1 MDTGQNAS
9 GNPSENA
16 GKDPGKDPSQDAGK
30 DPWES
35 AGKDPWESGPA
46 YERYMGRWS
55 RLAAARFTEWLD
67 PAEGLRW
74 LDVGCGTGA
83 LSAAVAD
90 RCRPRV
96 LLGLELSEPFVRAAR
111 ATAGAPA
118 AGGGTTGESTAGDL
132 AAASFAAGESAA
144 QETTAGESAAQE
156 TTAGES
162 ADPETT
168 AGGSTAGGSTARGAF
183 VVADAT
189 ALPVRDAA
197 WDAAVCGL
205 TLNFLPDPA
214 AGAAEL
220 VRAVRPGGGT
230 VAAYVWDY
238 ADGMGFLRHF
248 WDAVAT
254 VDPAA
259 AVALDEGRRFGT
271 LCRPER
277 LHSLWTE
284 AGLAGVTTVPI
295 DVPTVFTDFADLW
308 DPFLTGQ
315 GPAPGYVASLTPG
328 DRDRVRTALAEAV
341 PREPDGSVELTARA
355 WAVKGVRR

>member
-1 MDTGQNAS
+1 MDTGQNA
-9 GNPSENA
+9 GQNA
-16 GKDPGKDPSQDAGK
+16 GRIAPPQDAGRNAGRIARPK
-30 DPWES
+30 NAGRS
-35 AGKDPWESGPA
+35 AREHAGQDAWESGPA

-55 RLAAARFTEWLD
+55 RLVAARFTEWLD

-83 LSAAVAD
+83 LSAAVAE
-90 RCRPRV
+90 RCRPRA
-96 LLGLELSEPFVRAAR
+96 LLGLDLSEPFVRAAR
-111 ATAGAPA
+111 ATAVGA
-118 AGGGTTGESTAGDL
+118 TAT
-132 AAASFAAGESAA
+132 AS
-144 QETTAGESAAQE
+144 
-156 TTAGES
+156 
-162 ADPETT
+162 
-168 AGGSTAGGSTARGAF
+168 F

-197 WDAAVCGL
+197 WDAALSGL

-220 VRAVRPGGGT
+220 VRAVRPDGGT

-238 ADGMGFLRHF
+238 ADGMGFLRRF

-284 AGLAGVTTVPI
+284 AGLADVTTAPI
-295 DVPTVFTDFADLW
+295 DVPTVFADFADLW

-355 WAVKGVRR
+355 WAVKGVRG

>member
-1 MDTGQNAS
+1 MDKGMDEGLAH
-9 GNPSENA
+9 GL
-16 GKDPGKDPSQDAGK
+16 DHVMDA
-30 DPWES
+30 
-35 AGKDPWESGPA
+35 WESGPA

-55 RLAAARFTEWLD
+55 RLVAVRFTEWLD

-83 LSAAVAD
+83 LSVAVAE
-90 RCRPRV
+90 RCRPRAF
-96 LLGLELSEPFVRAAR
+96 LGLDLSEPFVRAAR
-111 ATAGAPA
+111 ATA
-118 AGGGTTGESTAGDL
+118 TA
-132 AAASFAAGESAA
+132 S
-144 QETTAGESAAQE
+144 
-156 TTAGES
+156 
-162 ADPETT
+162 
-168 AGGSTAGGSTARGAF
+168 F

-197 WDAAVCGL
+197 WDAAVSGL

-220 VRAVRPGGGT
+220 VRAVRPDGGT

-238 ADGMGFLRHF
+238 ADGMGFLRRF

-284 AGLAGVTTVPI
+284 AGLAEVTTAPL
-295 DVPTVFTDFADLW
+295 DVPTVFAVFADFW

-328 DRDRVRTALAEAV
+328 DRDRVRTALAETV

-355 WAVKGVRR
+355 WAVKGVRG

>member
-1 MDTGQNAS
+1 MDTWQNAS
-9 GNPSENA
+9 GNPSEDAGKGSWVNAGKGPWENA
-16 GKDPGKDPSQDAGK
+16 GKDL
-30 DPWES
+30 
-35 AGKDPWESGPA
+35 WESGPA

-90 RCRPRV
+90 RCRPRA
-96 LLGLELSEPFVRAAR
+96 LLGLDLSEPFVRAAR
-111 ATAGAPA
+111 ATAGDLT
-118 AGGGTTGESTAGDL
+118 AGGGTAGD
-132 AAASFAAGESAA
+132 S
-144 QETTAGESAAQE
+144 TAGESAAQD
-156 TTAGES
+156 TTAQDTT
-162 ADPETT
+162 AQDTT
-168 AGGSTAGGSTARGAF
+168 AGGSTASGSTVRAAF

-197 WDAAVCGL
+197 WDAAVSGL

-308 DPFLTGQ
+308 EPFLTGQ

>member
-1 MDTGQNAS
+1 MDTGQNA
-9 GNPSENA
+9 GQNAGWIAPPQDAGRNAGPDAGRIARPENA
-16 GKDPGKDPSQDAGK
+16 GRNAGPDAGRIARPENAGRNAGPDAGRIAPPENAGRSAREHAGQDA
-30 DPWES
+30 
-35 AGKDPWESGPA
+35 WESGPA

-55 RLAAARFTEWLD
+55 RLVAARFTEWLD

-83 LSAAVAD
+83 LSAAVAE

-96 LLGLELSEPFVRAAR
+96 LLGLDLSEPFVRAAR
-111 ATAGAPA
+111 ATARGA
-118 AGGGTTGESTAGDL
+118 
-132 AAASFAAGESAA
+132 
-144 QETTAGESAAQE
+144 
-156 TTAGES
+156 
-162 ADPETT
+162 T
-168 AGGSTAGGSTARGAF
+168 AGGLPAGNATARGVF
-183 VVADAT
+183 VVADAA

-197 WDAAVCGL
+197 WDAAVSGL

-238 ADGMGFLRHF
+238 ADGMGFLRRF

-284 AGLAGVTTVPI
+284 AGLAEVTTAPL
-295 DVPTVFTDFADLW
+295 DVPTVFADFADLW